1 MSVANAPDVRRGRLW
16 PWLVGVLLFL
26 LIIGS
31 ILVLSTGTTANR
43 RLAVAMSAADR
54 DDPHWRLDDLLEHR
68 EQVPDAENSAL
79 VLAQSIALLGKNWP
93 NASVSAAGVPT
104 AVPPTAAS
112 TKAARALDELD
123 DFKDN
128 ERLNDVVAR
137 VLRNE
142 LKMHEQALSL
152 ARSVKD
158 YRRGRNAMVLGPN
171 LIDTLLPQTQ
181 EARTVSQLLKADAA
195 VRANDGD
202 LDGALDTCQ
211 AILGTARSMGD
222 EPMLISQLVRNGIDG
237 VAVKAIRRVLGQG
250 EPSDSA
256 LLRVQDLILDELAQP
271 LLLTGINGERA
282 FMTELIRRVEGGEVA
297 LSTIT
302 GSSNPPTAGARAGNN
317 VFAILSRGVFG
328 GQRAVALEWMNE
340 AVAISRRPAPEQRDL
355 FRSLD
360 AKIAA
365 VHMSR
370 FERFTNILPL
380 LLVPAVTSAG
390 NAFHRGQAELGATAI
405 LIAAERQR
413 RRTGKWPASIEA
425 IDRSILREPPVDPF
439 SGKPFH
445 LEYRGGEFVIYSIG
459 PNGKDEHGA
468 FDRKRNLQGAPDDL
482 GARAWD
488 VSLRRQSPEEEQD

>member
-1 MSVANAPDVRRGRLW
+1 MSVANAPVVRRGRLW
-16 PWLVGVLLFL
+16 PWAAGVLLFI
-26 LIIGS
+26 LIIGT
-31 ILVLSTGTTANR
+31 ILVVSTGTTANR
-43 RLAVAMSAADR
+43 RLAAAMSAADR

-93 NASVSAAGVPT
+93 DASVSAAGTPT
-104 AVPPTAAS
+104 AVPPTSAS
-112 TKAARALDELD
+112 TRAARAVDQLD
-123 DFKDN
+123 DLWDN
-128 ERLNDVVAR
+128 ERLDDVLAG
-137 VLRNE
+137 VLGNE
-142 LKMHEQALSL
+142 LKMHERALGL

-158 YRRGRNAMVLGPN
+158 YRRGRNAMVLGPS

-181 EARTVSQLLKADAA
+181 EARTVAQLLKTDAA
-195 VRANDGD
+195 MRANNGD
-202 LDGALDTCQ
+202 FDGALDTCQ
-211 AILGTARSMGD
+211 AILGTARSIGD
-222 EPMLISQLVRNGIDG
+222 EPMLISQLVRNRIDG
-237 VAVKAIRRVLGQG
+237 VAAKAIRRVLGQG
-250 EPSDSA
+250 EPSEAA
-256 LLRVQDLILDELAQP
+256 LLRMQEQILDELAQP
-271 LLLTGINGERA
+271 LLLTAINGERA

-302 GSSNPPTAGARAGNN
+302 GSSTPPSAGARAGNN
-317 VFAILSRGVFG
+317 LFALLSRGVFG

-340 AVAISRRPAPEQRDL
+340 AVAISRLPAPEQRNL

-360 AKIAA
+360 GKIAA

-370 FERFTNILPL
+370 FGRFTNILPL

-405 LIAAERQR
+405 LLAAERQR

-425 IDRSILREPPVDPF
+425 IDRSILRELPVDPF

-445 LEYRGGEFVIYSIG
+445 LEYRGGELVIYSIG

-468 FDRKRNLQGAPDDL
+468 FDRKRSLQGGPDDI

-488 VSLRRQSPEEEQD
+488 VSLRRQSPEGEQD